1 MYDFDSNL
9 LPNMNILGENGVL
22 ESNIFT
28 MLQRQPRSFRFN
40 PVQFKEIVEEAKR
53 LGIDS

>member
-22 ESNIFT
+22 ELNIFT